1 MAARY
6 PLHHEQPVVV
16 PQVMHPTCRFQ
27 DVSGVHIGTILHGLP
42 SARHA
47 LCEPWDNGTRTEH
60 GHSESPA
67 PPKTL
72 LATVAAITV
81 LMLSAA
87 ASYAIPL

>member
-27 DVSGVHIGTILHGLP
+27 NVSGVHIGTILHGLP

-47 LCEPWDNGTRTEH
+47 LCEPGTTEH
-60 GHSESPA
+60 GQNTDTQSHQQRFLRQLWPSRS
-67 PPKTL
+67 
-72 LATVAAITV
+72 
-81 LMLSAA
+81 
-87 ASYAIPL
+87 